1 MFLYQIWKEECL
13 WLDEPIDM
21 LLFILKAIVVLLVD
35 IIISPIELIAYIIF
49 KIKERREFKKEL
61 KKKCK

>member
-1 MFLYQIWKEECL
+1 MFLYQLWKEESW

-35 IIISPIELIAYIIF
+35 IIISPIELITYIIF
-49 KIKERREFKKEL
+49 KIKERRELKKEL

>member
-1 MFLYQIWKEECL
+1 MFLYQLWKEESF
-13 WLDEPIDM
+13 WLDKPIDM
-21 LLFILKAIVVLLVD
+21 LMFILKAIVVLLLD

-49 KIKERREFKKEL
+49 KIKERRELKKEF